1 MSAKKMGRPVL
12 GKPKIIDLKVRVDKE
27 LHEKLVKYAENNNQT
42 KAEVARRAITIFLEK
57 E

>member
-1 MSAKKMGRPVL
+1 MGRPVF